1 MDTAKNPP
9 LTLAT
14 MIETLLMD
22 GYIMHYEKTNRVFV
36 VAKPSEEE
44 IHFDAN
50 FLECIREPFFGPK
63 ELRDSNDPRI
73 K

>member
-1 MDTAKNPP
+1 MDTAKTP

-14 MIETLLMD
+14 MIETLLID
-22 GYIMHYEKTNRVFV
+22 GYMMHFEPQNKVFV
-36 VAKPSEEE
+36 IAKPSEEE
-44 IHFDAN
+44 IHFDAS

-63 ELRDSNDPRI
+63 ELRDANDPRI